1 MKRAL
6 TLIFLALATPLAAH
20 DITLGS
26 LHIDHPWMLPM
37 PIAAVKSAAGYL
49 VIANHDTEADERVE
63 VGTEFTDWTMLH
75 TTEHAESI
83 AKMTHV
89 MSLPIAADETVT
101 LQPGGP
107 HVIFM
112 GPDGKTAEADTIPAT
127 LVFRH
132 AGEVAVEFA
141 GDAVNGHDHGD
152 PSDHSGH

>member
-37 PIAAVKSAAGYL
+37 PTAAAKSAAEYM

-63 VGTEFTDWTMLH
+63 VGTEFPDRTMLH
-75 TTEHAESI
+75 TTEHAEGI

-89 MSLPIAADETVT
+89 MSFPIAHGATVT
-101 LQPGGP
+101 LQPGDP
-107 HVIFM
+107 HVVFM
-112 GPDGKTAEADTIPAT
+112 GLEGKAGEGDPIPTT

-132 AGEVAVEFA
+132 AGEVP

-152 PSDHSGH
+152 HSYRSGH